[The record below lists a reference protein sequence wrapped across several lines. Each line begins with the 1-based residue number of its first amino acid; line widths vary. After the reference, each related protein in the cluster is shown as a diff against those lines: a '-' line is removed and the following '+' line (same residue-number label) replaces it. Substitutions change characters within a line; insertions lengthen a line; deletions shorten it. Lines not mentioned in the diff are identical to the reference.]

1 MSGRIH
7 AHPPACGRAPWRA
20 GRVMG
25 TCFAATVG
33 LGAQAQPVA
42 APSAGTVFA
51 QIRSLDRFEAEQE
64 RLREMTKNQPAA
76 YQDSFLQPD
85 DTPAT
90 VPDGQD
96 GASEPEGVRYWLA
109 EAQGVW
115 SRRSQSGLATQRSL
129 ESGPRCAGHR
139 RAGATDRVPA
149 AGGQHQPAP
158 RLLPEPACR
167 RPNARRLAVE
177 VGR

>member
-20 GRVMG
+20 GRVLG

-115 SRRSQSGLATQRSL
+115 SRRSQSGQGGQRSL
-129 ESGPRCAGHR
+129 ETGLRLQYQQETLNHGEWFLQADTRRQSGAGS
-139 RAGATDRVPA
+139 ANSAFPGT
-149 AGGQHQPAP
+149 GS
-158 RLLPEPACR
+158 AC
-167 RPNARRLAVE
+167 PCGWAR
-177 VGR
+177 